1 VTGTATAAVDTTR
14 WIIAI
19 GSLGSALIALAL
31 ALGLKDWFYRPQLR
45 LVLRH
50 ASDPVA
56 ALRRMTHCPVSDQE
70 VDVSP
75 Q

>member
-56 ALRRMTHCPVSDQE
+56 GAQAHDSLPR
-70 VDVSP
+70 
-75 Q
+75 